1 MLLLDRL
8 SVCQTA
14 ANAAWIAVAVKMGP
28 ELRTVEKKADEV
40 FGEGIYMGEKR
51 LWQPEKI

>member
-14 ANAAWIAVAVKMGP
+14 ANAAWIAVAVKMRP
-28 ELRTVEKKADEV
+28 ELSCGKKADEV
-40 FGEGIYMGEKR
+40 FGKGIYMGEKR